1 MRVERHG
8 KPQRALAWQA
18 ALILLP
24 ILLLAALGAYY
35 LRQDRILVRHE
46 AERHARAI
54 AEDITSKLWD
64 ALRDPASRANS
75 NAFEVDAGGNLL
87 FPPPFETAP
96 TPQPLDLSQLIPHQ
110 ASLWAEYR
118 PDVGWLK
125 ELSQSGAPTNFLA
138 NALFRVGVQ
147 FAREG
152 NPDALA
158 AFQSIVRRFP
168 EAVGETGLPLWPL
181 AALKYHE
188 LVEQWQSNVVS
199 ELQWETL
206 CHRAIE
212 NPSILTPSLVNRAV
226 SSSKTARDRIWH
238 LRELWHAHEQL
249 RELHRAARPHLTNQS
264 VDPLFWICIEE
275 RQSVALWRPPEQRG
289 RWLASRFGEG
299 TTQWIACHPAWHFV
313 DPRLGPS
320 ARSVLIR
327 SRLSTSVNIVET
339 VPANDANTLDVPSDS
354 MLELL
359 SVLARVPA
367 YFGFTVEAAGAPLV
381 SATNLPATLSG
392 AVGRPASAAFA
403 PLKPRPLP
411 PEALATAS
419 HLHDGREMLRVTVHL
434 IGADALY
441 AAQTRRVIWFGVLIA
456 VSTLAAGLALLSLWR
471 NFHRQLRLAEL
482 KDNFVSSVSHELR
495 APIASVRL
503 MAEGLERGRVAE
515 PEKQRE
521 YFRFIV
527 QECQRLTALIQ
538 NVLDVSRIDRGRKQ
552 YDFEL
557 ANVSNLVSETVNS
570 MQPVANERHIQLRAT
585 LADSTLSAVLDAR
598 AIQQALVNLI
608 DNALKHSP
616 AGSEVLV
623 SAATRHNDARAWL
636 DISVEDHG
644 EGIPANEHDR
654 IFERFYRVGSE
665 LRRQTPG
672 AGIGLAIVK
681 DIVQAHHGRVR
692 VQSAPGKGSRFTMEL
707 PLKGEP
713 A

>member
-8 KPQRALAWQA
+8 KTQRALAWQA

-54 AEDITSKLWD
+54 ADDITTRLWN
-64 ALRDPASRANS
+64 ALRDPASRTSS
-75 NAFEVDAGGNLL
+75 NAFQVGARGNLL
-87 FPPPFETAP
+87 FPPPFEIAP
-96 TPQPLDLSQLIPHQ
+96 TPQPLDVSQLTREQ
-110 ASLWAEYR
+110 ANLWAAYR

-125 ELSQSGAPTNFLA
+125 ELGQSGAPTNFLA

-152 NPDALA
+152 DPDALA
-158 AFQSIVRRFP
+158 AFQAIVRRFP

-188 LVEQWQSNVVS
+188 LVEQWQTNVVS
-199 ELQWETL
+199 ALEWETL
-206 CHRAIE
+206 CRQAIE
-212 NPSILTPSLVNRAV
+212 NASILTPSLLNRAV
-226 SSSKTARDRIWH
+226 SSRKTARHRVWE
-238 LRELWHAHEQL
+238 LRELWRTHEQL
-249 RELHRAARPHLTNQS
+249 RQLHRAARPHLTNQS
-264 VDPLFWICIEE
+264 TDPLFWIRIEQ
-275 RQSVALWRPPEQRG
+275 RPDVDPFLPPEQRG
-289 RWLASRFGEG
+289 RWLASRLSDG
-299 TTQWIACHPAWHFV
+299 TNEWIACHPASHFV

-327 SRLSTSVNIVET
+327 SRRSTPVNVVET
-339 VPANDANTLDVPSDS
+339 VPANRENTLNGPSDS
-354 MLELL
+354 MPELL
-359 SVLARVPA
+359 SILARVPP

-381 SATNLPATLSG
+381 SATNTPAAIS
-392 AVGRPASAAFA
+392 AAASASLA
-403 PLKPRPLP
+403 PLKPRQLP
-411 PEALATAS
+411 PELLATAR
-419 HLHDGREMLRVTVHL
+419 HIHDGREMLRVTVHL
-434 IGADALY
+434 IGPDVLY
-441 AAQTRRVIWFGVLIA
+441 AAQTKRVIWFGVLIA
-456 VSTLAAGLALLSLWR
+456 VSTMAAVLALLSLWR

-538 NVLDVSRIDRGRKQ
+538 NVLDVSRIDLGRKQ

-557 ANVSNLVSETVNS
+557 ASVAKLVSETVNS
-570 MQPVANERHIQLRAT
+570 MQPAANERQIQLRAT
-585 LADSTLSAVLDAR
+585 LADNALNAVLDAR

-616 AGSEVLV
+616 AGSEVTV
-623 SAATRHNDARAWL
+623 SATTRHDDARAWL
-636 DISVEDHG
+636 DISVEDRG
-644 EGIPANEHDR
+644 EGIPATEHER

-672 AGIGLAIVK
+672 AGIGLSIVK
-681 DIVQAHHGRVR
+681 DIVEAHHGRVR
-692 VQSAPGKGSRFTMEL
+692 VQSEPGKGSRFTMEF

>member
-46 AERHARAI
+46 AEQHARGI
-54 AEDITSKLWD
+54 ADDITSKLWN
-64 ALRDPASRANS
+64 ALRDPASRTGS
-75 NAFEVDAGGNLL
+75 NAFQVDARGNLL
-87 FPPPFETAP
+87 FPLPFETAP
-96 TPQPLDLSQLIPHQ
+96 TPQPLDLAQLTPQQ

-118 PDVGWLK
+118 PDAGWLK
-125 ELSQSGAPTNFLA
+125 ELGQSGAPTNFLA
-138 NALFRVGVQ
+138 NALFRVAVQ

-168 EAVGETGLPLWPL
+168 EAVGETGLHLWPL

-188 LVEQWQSNVVS
+188 LVEQWQTNVVS
-199 ELQWETL
+199 ELEWEAL
-206 CHRAIE
+206 CRRAIE
-212 NPSILTPSLVNRAV
+212 NPSILTASLLNRAV
-226 SSSKTARDRIWH
+226 SSSKTARHRIWD

-249 RELHRAARPHLTNQS
+249 RELHRAARPHLTSQS
-264 VDPLFWICIEE
+264 VDPLFWIRIEGH
-275 RQSVALWRPPEQRG
+275 QIVPPWHPPEQRG

-320 ARSVLIR
+320 ARSMLITNG
-327 SRLSTSVNIVET
+327 LFTAVNRVDAA
-339 VPANDANTLDVPSDS
+339 PANDVNTPDVPSDS

-359 SVLARVPA
+359 SVLARVPP
-367 YFGFTVEAAGAPLV
+367 YFGFTVDAAGAPLV
-381 SATNLPATLSG
+381 SVTNPPATLSA
-392 AVGRPASAAFA
+392 AVGPPASAALV
-403 PLKPRPLP
+403 PLKPRQLP
-411 PEALATAS
+411 PESLATAR
-419 HLHDGREMLRVTVHL
+419 HLHDGREILRVTIHL
-434 IGADALY
+434 IGADVLY
-441 AAQTRRVIWFGVLIA
+441 AAQTKRVIWFGVLIA
-456 VSTLAAGLALLSLWR
+456 VSTIAAGLALLSLWR

-538 NVLDVSRIDRGRKQ
+538 NVLDVSRIDLGRKQ

-557 ANVSNLVSETVNS
+557 ANVSQLVTETVNS
-570 MQPVANERHIQLRAT
+570 MQPAANERHIHLRAT
-585 LADSTLSAVLDAR
+585 LADRTLNAVLDAR

-616 AGSEVLV
+616 AGSEVTV
-623 SAATRHNDARAWL
+623 SATTRHDDARAWL

-644 EGIPANEHDR
+644 EGIPANEHER

-681 DIVQAHHGRVR
+681 DIVEAHHGRVR
-692 VQSAPGKGSRFTMEL
+692 VKSEPGKGSRFTMEL
-707 PLKGEP
+707 PLKGD

>member
-8 KPQRALAWQA
+8 KIQRALAWQA

-46 AERHARAI
+46 AEQHARAI
-54 AEDITSKLWD
+54 AEDITSKLWN
-64 ALRDPASRANS
+64 ALRDRALRTNS

-96 TPQPLDLSQLIPHQ
+96 TPQPLDLSQLTPQQ
-110 ASLWAEYR
+110 ASLWAAYR
-118 PDVGWLK
+118 ADVGWLK
-125 ELSQSGAPTNFLA
+125 ELGQSGAPTNFLA
-138 NALFRVGVQ
+138 NAVFRVGVQ

-158 AFQSIVRRFP
+158 TFQSIVRRFP

-188 LVEQWQSNVVS
+188 LVEQWQTNVLS
-199 ELQWETL
+199 ELEWETL
-206 CHRAIE
+206 CHQAIE
-212 NPSILTPSLVNRAV
+212 NPSILTPSLLNRAV

-264 VDPLFWICIEE
+264 VDPLFWIRIED
-275 RQSVALWRPPEQRG
+275 RQHAAIWRPPAQRG

-320 ARSVLIR
+320 ARTVLITNG
-327 SRLSTSVNIVET
+327 LFTAVNRVDA
-339 VPANDANTLDVPSDS
+339 VPANHANTLEFPSHS
-354 MLELL
+354 MVDLL
-359 SVLARVPA
+359 SVLAKVPP
-367 YFGFTVEAAGAPLV
+367 YFGFSIDAAGHPLV
-381 SATNLPATLSG
+381 SATNLPNTVSAP
-392 AVGRPASAAFA
+392 VGKPASAALV
-403 PLKPRPLP
+403 PLKSRVFP
-411 PEALATAS
+411 PETLATAR

-434 IGADALY
+434 IGADILY

-456 VSTLAAGLALLSLWR
+456 VSTIAAGLALLSLWR

-503 MAEGLERGRVAE
+503 MAEGLERGRIAE

-538 NVLDVSRIDRGRKQ
+538 NVLDVSRIDLGRKQ

-557 ANVSNLVSETVNS
+557 ANVSKLVTETVNA
-570 MQPVANERHIQLRAT
+570 MQPAANERHIQLRAT
-585 LADSTLSAVLDAR
+585 LADSTLNAVLDAR

-616 AGSEVLV
+616 AGAEVTV
-623 SAATRHNDARAWL
+623 SAATRYGDARAWL

-644 EGIPANEHDR
+644 EGIPASEHER

-681 DIVQAHHGRVR
+681 DIVEAHHGRVR
-692 VQSAPGKGSRFTMEL
+692 VQSEPGKGSRFTMEL